1 MKRILAGPHA
11 VSEALKNTPKAIE
24 VICIAESMRP
34 SSVRRIEDLAHRAR
48 VTVEIMPKSSLDQLA
63 KELKHQGV
71 IAITG
76 SFPYMDMDGLFAKMN
91 TQKNPLLVALDQ
103 VQDPRNLGAIMRS
116 AHVFGASGLI
126 IPKNRSA
133 RVTESTVRASAGAS
147 ELVPTVLITNLV
159 RTLDELRDQDFQ
171 VFGTALNGKTPLKN
185 LSWEGR
191 TVLVLGNE
199 GKGLRRL
206 TMEHCDVLF
215 TIPMAN
221 DFDSLNVSAAASIA
235 LYEAAGQRFASNH
248 ASKK

>member
-11 VSEALKNTPKAIE
+11 VAEALKTAPKAID

-34 SSVRRIEDLAHRAR
+34 SSVRRIEDLARRAR
-48 VTVEIMPKSSLDQLA
+48 VSVETMPKTSLDQLA

-71 IAITG
+71 VAITG
-76 SFPYMDMDGLFAKMN
+76 SYPYLDMDGLLTTTSK
-91 TQKNPLLVALDQ
+91 QENPLIVALDQ

-133 RVTESTVRASAGAS
+133 RVTEATVRTSAGAS
-147 ELVPTVLITNLV
+147 ELVHTVLITNLV
-159 RTLDELRDQDFQ
+159 RTLDDLRDQGYC
-171 VFGTALNGKTPLKN
+171 VFGTALDGQSSLRD
-185 LSWEGR
+185 LSWKGK

-206 TMEHCDVLF
+206 TREHCDVLF

-221 DFDSLNVSAAASIA
+221 AFDSLNVSAAASIA
-235 LYEAAGQRFASNH
+235 LYEAAGQRFASNDVPT
-248 ASKK
+248 K